1 MVGLLLVSWNF
12 LFESITLIDIYP
24 MVNII
29 LRIDHLWL
37 KDIPEIS

>member
-1 MVGLLLVSWNF
+1 MVGLFLVSWNF

-29 LRIDHLWL
+29 LGIDHL
-37 KDIPEIS
+37 